1 MGYPEG
7 AQGERH
13 TGKLVGELGKPSAE
27 AGVDHLIADS
37 RRLHS
42 TYLRNARDETVTKL
56 REQGTAPELVATSSV
71 ERVARLLEEVRLN
84 GTGRL
89 EF

>member
-1 MGYPEG
+1 MGYREG

-37 RRLHS
+37 RRLYS
-42 TYLRNARDETVTKL
+42 AYLRNARDETVTKL
-56 REQGTAPELVATSSV
+56 REQGTELVATSSV

-84 GTGRL
+84 GTRRL